1 MRKKKVNKMDE
12 YCRKCDV
19 KLNKHGKMNSG
30 NSLYDLFMCPGCGK
44 ESMKALGPR
53 MTPQVF

>member
-1 MRKKKVNKMDE
+1 MDE

-30 NSLYDLFMCPGCGK
+30 NSLYDLFICPGCGK

-53 MTPQVF
+53 LTPQVF